1 MVTLETQSKK
11 KINPKRKK
19 RLPPVAIGRP
29 KVPLRKQ
36 QNDREPERLS
46 DWENAS

>member
-1 MVTLETQSKK
+1 MVTLKTQSKK

-19 RLPPVAIGRP
+19 RLPPVAIGKPR
-29 KVPLRKQ
+29 VPLRKQ
-36 QNDREPERLS
+36 QKEHEPEQLS